1 MTPRLVLTPYR
12 LPLRQPWRSAH
23 GLRREREGWL
33 VHAHGQ
39 GCCGYGDCAP
49 LPEAGT
55 ETSIAAAKRLSTW
68 LRDHG
73 QSALETQL
81 ALLEQGIPSPTP
93 AADAALETALLD
105 LSARLHG
112 LTLCEH
118 LVSQHLVS
126 EQGVERGCDR
136 EPFPDLH
143 AERDSGLKQAPIREP
158 DLKSNRG
165 LEQKQEQKQEQ
176 EQEQE
181 QALEPGLEIELN
193 AALGAVV
200 ELQPERLGR
209 ALAVGFRVLKVKVG
223 LAPIDR
229 ELEAI
234 QNLCA
239 RLPADVRL
247 RLDANRAWTLATTGK
262 LIDALRPI
270 ADQIDCLEEPCAE
283 ATDTQLR
290 ALQAQTPFALALDE
304 SLPARGWPLDPEQLP
319 LRRLVLKPGV
329 IGGLRPTL
337 ALAWQAQAAGLEV
350 VITSLIESAAGLW
363 SSAQLAAATGS
374 TLAHGLA
381 TAGWLA
387 ADVGPAPV
395 IQDGRIQLPTRPG
408 SGFVPVDACA
418 SRDGCRR

>member
-1 MTPRLVLTPYR
+1 MTPRLALTPYR
-12 LPLRQPWRSAH
+12 LPLRRPWRSAH

-33 VHAHGQ
+33 VHAHWQ

-55 ETSIAAAKRLSTW
+55 ETSIAAARRLSTW
-68 LRDHG
+68 LRDHK
-73 QSALETQL
+73 QSTVETQL
-81 ALLEQGIPSPTP
+81 AVLERQIPSPTP

-105 LSARLHG
+105 LSARLCG
-112 LTLCEH
+112 LTL
-118 LVSQHLVS
+118 SAYLVS
-126 EQGVERGCDR
+126 EQRVEIACDR
-136 EPFPDLH
+136 EPVLDQNP
-143 AERDSGLKQAPIREP
+143 ERDL
-158 DLKSNRG
+158 DLKPASARELN
-165 LEQKQEQKQEQ
+165 LKADLKL
-176 EQEQE
+176 E
-181 QALEPGLEIELN
+181 QALKPGLAIQLN
-193 AALGAVV
+193 AALGAVAD
-200 ELQPERLGR
+200 LKPEQIDR
-209 ALAVGFRVLKVKVG
+209 ALATGFRVLKVKVG
-223 LAPIDR
+223 MAPIDR

-262 LIDALRPI
+262 LIDELRPI
-270 ADQIDCLEEPCAE
+270 ASRIECLEEPCAA

-290 ALQAQTPFALALDE
+290 TLQAQAPFALALDE

-329 IGGLRPTL
+329 IGGLRATL
-337 ALAWQAQAAGLEV
+337 ALARRAQAAGLEV

-381 TAGWLA
+381 TADWLA
-387 ADVGPAPV
+387 VDLGPAPV
-395 IQDGRIQLPTRPG
+395 IQDGRIQLPTCPG
-408 SGFVPVDACA
+408 SGFVYADAPA
-418 SRDGCRR
+418 NRDGSRR

>member
-1 MTPRLVLTPYR
+1 MTPRLALTPYR
-12 LPLRQPWRSAH
+12 LPLRRPWRSAH

-33 VHAHGQ
+33 VQAHWQ

-55 ETSIAAAKRLSTW
+55 ETSIVAAKRLSTW
-68 LRDHG
+68 LRDHN
-73 QSALETQL
+73 QSTVKTQL
-81 ALLEQGIPSPTP
+81 AVLERQIPSPTP

-105 LSARLHG
+105 LSARLCG
-112 LTLCEH
+112 LTLYAY
-118 LVSQHLVS
+118 LMSLQR
-126 EQGVERGCDR
+126 VESARDR
-136 EPFPDLH
+136 EPVLDQH
-143 AERDSGLKQAPIREP
+143 AARDVELKPASAREP
-158 DLKSNRG
+158 DLKSDRDR
-165 LEQKQEQKQEQ
+165 
-176 EQEQE
+176 E
-181 QALEPGLEIELN
+181 QAWKPELDIEVN
-193 AALGAVV
+193 AALGAVAD
-200 ELQPERLGR
+200 LQPAQIDQ
-209 ALAVGFRVLKVKVG
+209 ALAAGFRVLKVKVG
-223 LAPIDR
+223 VALIDR

-270 ADQIDCLEEPCAE
+270 ADQIECLEEPCAA

-290 ALQAQTPFALALDE
+290 TLQAQAPFTLALDE

-337 ALAWQAQAAGLEV
+337 SLAWQAQAAGLEV

-374 TLAHGLA
+374 RLAHGLA
-381 TAGWLA
+381 TADWLA
-387 ADVGPAPV
+387 TDLGPAPA
-395 IQDGRIQLPTRPG
+395 IKAGRLQLPTCPG
-408 SGFVPVDACA
+408 SGFVYADASA
-418 SRDGCRR
+418 KRGSVLDLVRFSNP